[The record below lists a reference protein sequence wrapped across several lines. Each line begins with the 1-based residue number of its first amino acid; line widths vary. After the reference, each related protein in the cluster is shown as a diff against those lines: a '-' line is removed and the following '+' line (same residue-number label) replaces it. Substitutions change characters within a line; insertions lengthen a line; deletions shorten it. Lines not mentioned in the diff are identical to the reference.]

1 MIRHKICSF
10 RKHILYVNV
19 CGWCNLGIPESAAA
33 PQFWQLLYKKSI
45 AICWFKNLKCI
56 SVSFWI
62 SKLWISNV
70 VQNLLLCLSCWNVH
84 RKCSPQWFEN
94 QTKKSH
100 FITLMRSFPTVDVVL
115 VKSKWKIAKNPYRC
129 SKTLLQWK
137 FQIDLINL
145 TLKQTNS
152 EIDSIIR
159 VWTF

>member
-1 MIRHKICSF
+1 MIKKLAFGKFLFASTPFIKMHKKEKLSCMIRHKICSF

-100 FITLMRSFPTVDVVL
+100 FHLVRMCMLSF
-115 VKSKWKIAKNPYRC
+115 KQYRV
-129 SKTLLQWK
+129 TY
-137 FQIDLINL
+137 F
-145 TLKQTNS
+145 
-152 EIDSIIR
+152 EIQLSMIL
-159 VWTF
+159 F